1 MSNWRWCVTDSD
13 GKVIKGWYE
22 DNGKWYCL
30 DEENGTM
37 KTGWFYDKKD
47 SNWYYLDETT
57 GEMKTGWIQ
66 LKGIWYYLEPTG
78 NGHKGAC
85 YIDCTST
92 INGKLYTFD
101 KDGHLVENSI
111 VSDNCINF
119 VKSWEG
125 FYADKYYDC
134 VGVLTQGYGLTG
146 DEIANLPNTI
156 SEETASS
163 LLKEVINSKYATVI
177 KVDLDSKGVTLKQNE
192 FDALVSFSYNCGTGA
207 LFGSTLY
214 KNVVSGIRDFGKITA
229 NFQVWS
235 NGGGKRIEGLYRRRT
250 KEAAMFL
257 NADYTGNI

>member
-1 MSNWRWCVTDSD
+1 MSNWKWCATDST
-13 GKVIKGWYE
+13 GKIIKGWYK
-22 DNGKWYCL
+22 DNEKWYHL
-30 DEENGTM
+30 NEETGVM
-37 KTGWFYDKKD
+37 DTGWFQDKD
-47 SNWYYLDETT
+47 SHWYYLDEVN
-57 GEMKTGWIQ
+57 GDMKTGWIQ
-66 LKGIWYYLEPTG
+66 LKGIWYYLEPNS
-78 NGHKGAC
+78 NGYQGSC

-92 INGKLYTFD
+92 ISGKSYTFD
-101 KDGHLVENSI
+101 KDGHLVENSL

-146 DEIANLPNTI
+146 DEIAKLPNTI
-156 SEETASS
+156 SEETASN
-163 LLKEVINSKYATVI
+163 LLKEVINSKYATVV
-177 KVDLDSKGVTLKQNE
+177 KADLDSKCIKLKQNE

-214 KNVVSGIRDFGKITA
+214 KNVVAGIRDLDKITA
-229 NFQVWS
+229 NFQAWS

-257 NADYTGNI
+257 KADYTGNI